1 MSQRQRTDNTLFKIG
16 QHIRQARR
24 ERNLTLADIARRT
37 GLSKGLLSKI
47 ENFRTLPS
55 LPVLAGIARSLNIG
69 MENLVKNVG
78 AETSAQHQL
87 VRANRRVPVVREK
100 SRGFNYAALTS
111 RTLGNIGFES
121 FVLIL
126 KPGAKRKAVS
136 TDGDEFIFILRGEIQ
151 FMVGKENIRLTAG
164 DAFYFDGR
172 VPHVPLNLTKS
183 SAELLVIY
191 LLKQHHS
198 ILHKQKQDVYERN

>member
-1 MSQRQRTDNTLFKIG
+1 MSRRQKADNSLFKIG
-16 QHIRQARR
+16 LRIRQVRR
-24 ERNLTLADIARRT
+24 ERGLTLADIARRT

-47 ENFRTLPS
+47 ENFRALPS

-78 AETSAQHQL
+78 LETPAPHQL
-87 VRANRRVPVVREK
+87 VSANRRVPVKREK

-111 RTLGNIGFES
+111 RPLGNIGFES
-121 FVLIL
+121 FVLTL
-126 KPGAKRKAVS
+126 EPGAKRKPVS
-136 TDGDEFIFILRGEIQ
+136 TDGDEFIFMLRGEVQ
-151 FMVGKENIRLTAG
+151 FIIGKETFRLSAG

-183 SAELLVIY
+183 CAELLVIY
-191 LLKQHHS
+191 LLKQHNTS
-198 ILHKQKQDVYERN
+198 

>member
-1 MSQRQRTDNTLFKIG
+1 MSRKKNVDNSLFKIG
-16 QHIRQARR
+16 LRIRQARR
-24 ERNLTLADIARRT
+24 ERELTLADIARRT

-47 ENFRTLPS
+47 ENFRALPS

-78 AETSAQHQL
+78 FETSAPYQL
-87 VRANRRVPVVREK
+87 VPARRRVPVKLEK
-100 SRGFNYAALTS
+100 SRGFKYAALMS
-111 RTLGNIGFES
+111 RPLDNIGFES
-121 FVLIL
+121 FVLTL
-126 KPGAKRKAVS
+126 EPGAKRKPVS
-136 TDGDEFIFILRGEIQ
+136 TDGDEFIFMLRGEIQ
-151 FMVGKENIRLTAG
+151 FLIGKEKFLLSAG

-191 LLKQHHS
+191 LLKQ
-198 ILHKQKQDVYERN
+198 

>member
-1 MSQRQRTDNTLFKIG
+1 MSRKQNTGNSLFQIG
-16 QHIRQARR
+16 LRIRQARR
-24 ERNLTLADIARRT
+24 ERELTLADIARRT

-47 ENFRTLPS
+47 ENFRALPS

-78 AETSAQHQL
+78 FETPASYQL
-87 VRANRRVPVVREK
+87 VPARRRVRFKREK
-100 SRGFNYAALTS
+100 SKGFHYAALIS
-111 RTLGNIGFES
+111 RPLGQIGFES
-121 FVLIL
+121 FVLTL
-126 KPGAKRKAVS
+126 KPGAKRKPVS
-136 TDGDEFIFILRGEIQ
+136 TDGDEFIFMLKGEIR
-151 FMVGKENIRLTAG
+151 FLVGNETFRLSAG

-191 LLKQHHS
+191 LLKQHNT
-198 ILHKQKQDVYERN
+198 KGKNED